1 MVVVVV
7 VVAVVADVVAVVV
20 AVVAV
25 VACIF
30 FFWFHSNGFRFLQL
44 RRSRGDGTPR
54 SVPFRP
60 VLCCR
65 CWLLLPLS
73 SSSSSSFFL
82 QFSFPFVFFFSHR
95 PSLIGS
101 RFHYNSVEWSI
112 HWPKGKHG

>member
-65 CWLLLPLS
+65 CWLLLPLF
-73 SSSSSSFFL
+73 SSSSSFF
-82 QFSFPFVFFFSHR
+82 FAIFVSFRVFFFSSAVFDWLAV
-95 PSLIGS
+95 SLQQ
-101 RFHYNSVEWSI
+101 R
-112 HWPKGKHG
+112 